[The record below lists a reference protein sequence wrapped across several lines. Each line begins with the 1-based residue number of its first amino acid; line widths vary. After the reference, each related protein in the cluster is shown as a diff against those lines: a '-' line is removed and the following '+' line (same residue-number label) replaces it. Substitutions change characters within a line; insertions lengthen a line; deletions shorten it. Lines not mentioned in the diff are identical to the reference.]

1 MNGTNRNWTRTK
13 ANLNVNKTLKICHFR
28 HLISIFEKLLTW
40 GKILL
45 FITDLHVGKIS
56 KNSLNPTIKQKVEI
70 ERIIALS
77 RIGYP
82 GIAYS
87 SQANRKIIWSDLCKN
102 VIFLCNTELHIW
114 WSHWHD
120 KTWKWWR
127 KLCGIFQK
135 PFRFLDSKNSKRLQL
150 E

>member
-1 MNGTNRNWTRTK
+1 MERTETEREQKRIWMWTKQSKSVIFDIWFQYLKNYSRGVNHYSSLQTCTSVKFRKTPSIRQSTK
-13 ANLNVNKTLKICHFR
+13 RLKLN
-28 HLISIFEKLLTW
+28 ELL
-40 GKILL
+40 
-45 FITDLHVGKIS
+45 H
-56 KNSLNPTIKQKVEI
+56 
-70 ERIIALS
+70 
-77 RIGYP
+77 YP